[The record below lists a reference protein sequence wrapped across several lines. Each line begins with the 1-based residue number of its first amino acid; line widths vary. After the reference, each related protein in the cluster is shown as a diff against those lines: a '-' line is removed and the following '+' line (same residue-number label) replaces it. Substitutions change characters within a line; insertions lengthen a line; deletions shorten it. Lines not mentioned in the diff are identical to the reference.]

1 MKEYHYKDFS
11 IYSGNDV
18 FDTLLQN
25 LIEEGYSQVFV
36 LTDENTEK
44 YCLPILKKHLFN
56 ITHISTKSG
65 ESHKTLATAETIW
78 QALLSKEADKHSVL
92 INLGGGMVGDLGGFC
107 ASLYK
112 RGIDYIQVPTSLLA
126 MIDAAIG
133 GKTAVDFG
141 GIKNMIGTI
150 QQPKSVYIYPEFL
163 ASLPHEETLNGY
175 AEMMKHGLISDKDY
189 WQKIQQVSPQE
200 WPNLLGLIN
209 GSIKIKMNIVTKD
222 PYEKNERK
230 LLNFGHT
237 IGHAIEAYSLQHD
250 KKPLKHGESI
260 AIGMICEAY
269 LSKVVLDLSNKELRQ
284 ITELVSRTFPK
295 YSLRNILS
303 PELIKIMRQDKKN
316 MNDQIQ
322 FSLLKKIGK
331 GQINHTCSD
340 SQITASL
347 NYYDAL

>member
-25 LIEEGYSQVFV
+25 LIEKGYSQVFI

-44 YCLPILKKHLFN
+44 HCLPILRKHLFN
-56 ITHISTKSG
+56 ITPISSKSG
-65 ESHKTLATAETIW
+65 ESQKTLSIAESIW
-78 QALLSKEADKHSVL
+78 QELLSKEADKHAVL
-92 INLGGGMVGDLGGFC
+92 INLGGGMIGDLGGFC

-126 MIDAAIG
+126 MIDSAIG
-133 GKTAVDFG
+133 GKTAVNFG
-141 GIKNMIGTI
+141 GIKNIIGTI

-163 ASLPHEETLNGY
+163 ASLPHEEVLNGY
-175 AEMMKHGLISDKDY
+175 AEMIKHGLIHDKDY
-189 WQKIQQVSPQE
+189 WQKIQQVNPQE
-200 WPNLLGLIN
+200 WPTLLGLIN
-209 GSIKIKMNIVTKD
+209 GSIKIKMSIVTKD

-250 KKPLKHGESI
+250 KKPLKHGEAI

-269 LSKVVLDLSNKELRQ
+269 LSKILLDLSNKELRQ
-284 ITELVSRTFPK
+284 ITDLISRTFPK

-316 MNDQIQ
+316 INDQIQ
-322 FSLLKKIGK
+322 FTLLKKIGK
-331 GQINHTCSD
+331 GQINLTCSD
-340 SQITASL
+340 TQITAAL
-347 NYYDAL
+347 NFYDAL